1 MKSDIKIAQ
10 GTKELSIEEVA
21 AKVNLAAKDLEP
33 YGHDKAKINWA
44 AINQI
49 RKNKKL
55 GKLILVTSI
64 SPTPAC
70 EGKSTITIGLG
81 DAIHNQL
88 HQNTMIALREPSM
101 GPVFGLKG
109 GATGG
114 GMAQIIPMEDINLHF
129 TGDMHALTAAID
141 TLAALVDNY
150 IYQDNSLNIDP
161 ERILIKRGLDVND
174 RVLRKITVGQ
184 GSKFNGIE
192 HQASFAITVA
202 NELMAILCLANNIAD
217 LKSRIGDILV
227 GYTKDDQ
234 PVYVKQLGFEGAIAA
249 LLSNA
254 LKPNLVQTLEHT
266 PALVH
271 GGPFA
276 NIAHGANSVIATNLA
291 LHLSDYVLTEAGFGS
306 DLGGQKFMDF
316 VSKHLD
322 KKPDATVIVATVRAL
337 KYQSLGSTEKLDQE
351 NLSALKAG
359 FSNLER
365 HMNNMR
371 SYNIPVIVLIN
382 RFDSDTDKE
391 ISLLQQLVEDQ
402 GIKAEVVTYHD
413 DGSKGGVQAAQAV
426 IDLANSG
433 KAELTS
439 TYNDNDDVKTKIE
452 KIATKIHHA
461 DGVEYT
467 DKAERQITELAK
479 LSKDK
484 LPVIIAKTQYSFSDD
499 KNKLGAP
506 TGFKLHV
513 KGVSLKN
520 GARFIVV
527 TTGHVLDMPGL
538 PKHPAALDID
548 VDNDGKIS
556 GLF

>member
-1 MKSDIKIAQ
+1 MKSDIQIAQ
-10 GTKELSIEEVA
+10 NSHALDITEISK
-21 AKVNLAAKDLEP
+21 KVGLTESDLEL
-33 YGHDKAKINWA
+33 YGHDKAKINWT
-44 AINQI
+44 AIN
-49 RKNKKL
+49 RNKKNGHL

-64 SPTPAC
+64 SPTPAG

-81 DAIHNQL
+81 DAINNQL
-88 HQNTMIALREPSM
+88 HKKTMITLREPSM

-129 TGDMHALTAAID
+129 TGDMHALTSAID

-161 ERILIKRGLDVND
+161 EKILIKRGLDVND
-174 RVLRKITVGQ
+174 RALRKVTVGQ

-192 HQASFAITVA
+192 HTASFAITVA
-202 NELMAILCLANNIAD
+202 NELMAILCLANDIDD
-217 LKSRIGDILV
+217 LKARIGDILV
-227 GYTKDDQ
+227 AYTTDDK
-234 PVYVKQLGFEGAIAA
+234 PVYVKDLGFHGAIAA

-254 LKPNLVQTLEHT
+254 LKPNLVQTIEHT

-276 NIAHGANSVIATNLA
+276 NIAHGANSVMATNLA
-291 LHLSDYVLTEAGFGS
+291 LHLSDYTLTEAGFGS

-322 KKPDATVIVATVRAL
+322 KKPDASVVVATVRAL
-337 KYQSLGSTEKLDQE
+337 KYQAEGSTDNLGQE
-351 NLSALKAG
+351 NLEALRKG
-359 FSNLER
+359 FKNLER

-371 SYNIPVIVLIN
+371 SYNVPVIVLIN
-382 RFDSDTDKE
+382 RFDTDTQVELD
-391 ISLLQQLVEDQ
+391 LLKQLIQEQ
-402 GIKAEVVTYHD
+402 GIQAEVVNYHD
-413 DGSKGGVQAAQAV
+413 VGSKGGIEAAQAV
-426 IDLANSG
+426 VDLANSD
-433 KAELTS
+433 KADLKT
-439 TYNDNDDVKTKIE
+439 TYNDNDDVKIKIKKVAQ
-452 KIATKIHHA
+452 KIYHA
-461 DGVEYT
+461 SQVEYSE
-467 DKAERQITELAK
+467 KAEKEISHLKQLGKE
-479 LSKDK
+479 K
-484 LPVIIAKTQYSFSDD
+484 LPVIIAKTQYSFTD
-499 KNKLGAP
+499 NKKLLGAP
-506 TGFKLHV
+506 EDFTLHV
-513 KGVSLKN
+513 KGISLKN

-548 VDNDGKIS
+548 VDNNGKIS

>member
-1 MKSDIKIAQ
+1 MKSDIQIAQ
-10 GTKELSIEEVA
+10 NSHALDITEISK
-21 AKVNLAAKDLEP
+21 KVGLTESDLEL
-33 YGHDKAKINWA
+33 YGHDKAKINWT
-44 AINQI
+44 AIN
-49 RKNKKL
+49 RNKKNGHL

-64 SPTPAC
+64 SPTPAG

-81 DAIHNQL
+81 DAINNQL
-88 HQNTMIALREPSM
+88 HKKTMITLREPSM

-129 TGDMHALTAAID
+129 TGDMHALTSAID

-161 ERILIKRGLDVND
+161 EKILIKRGLDVND
-174 RVLRKITVGQ
+174 RALRKVTVGQ

-192 HQASFAITVA
+192 HTASFAITVA
-202 NELMAILCLANNIAD
+202 NELMAILCLANDIDD
-217 LKSRIGDILV
+217 LKARIGDILV
-227 GYTKDDQ
+227 AYTTDDK
-234 PVYVKQLGFEGAIAA
+234 PVYVKDLGFHGAIAA

-254 LKPNLVQTLEHT
+254 LKPNLVQTIEHT

-276 NIAHGANSVIATNLA
+276 NIAHGANSVMATNLA
-291 LHLSDYVLTEAGFGS
+291 LHLSDYTLTEAGFGS

-322 KKPDATVIVATVRAL
+322 KKPDASVVVATVRAL
-337 KYQSLGSTEKLDQE
+337 KYQAEGSTDNLGQE
-351 NLSALKAG
+351 NLEALRKG
-359 FSNLER
+359 FKNLER

-371 SYNIPVIVLIN
+371 SYNVPVIVLIN
-382 RFDSDTDKE
+382 RFDTDTQVELD
-391 ISLLQQLVEDQ
+391 LLKQLIQEQ
-402 GIKAEVVTYHD
+402 GIQAEVVNYHD
-413 DGSKGGVQAAQAV
+413 VGSKGGIEAAQAV
-426 IDLANSG
+426 VDLANSG
-433 KAELTS
+433 KADLKT
-439 TYNDNDDVKTKIE
+439 TYNDNDDVKTKIKKVAQ
-452 KIATKIHHA
+452 KIYHA
-461 DGVEYT
+461 SQVEYSE
-467 DKAERQITELAK
+467 KAEKEISHLKQLGKE
-479 LSKDK
+479 K
-484 LPVIIAKTQYSFSDD
+484 LPVIIAKTQYSFTD
-499 KNKLGAP
+499 NKKVLGAP
-506 TGFKLHV
+506 EDFTLHV
-513 KGVSLKN
+513 KGISLKN

-548 VDNDGKIS
+548 VDNNGKIS

>member
-64 SPTPAC
+64 SPTPAG

-337 KYQSLGSTEKLDQE
+337 KYQSLDSTEKLDQE

>member
-55 GKLILVTSI
+55 GKLVLVTSI
-64 SPTPAC
+64 SPTPAG

-101 GPVFGLKG
+101 GPGFGLKG

-426 IDLANSG
+426 IELANSG

-452 KIATKIHHA
+452 KIVTKIYHA

>member
-1 MKSDIKIAQ
+1 MKTDIQIAQ
-10 GTKELSIEEVA
+10 ETEELPITQVAEKVGLTK
-21 AKVNLAAKDLEP
+21 KDLEP
-33 YGHDKAKINWA
+33 YGYDKAKITWQ
-44 AINQI
+44 AINKARQ
-49 RKNKKL
+49 NNHL

-64 SPTPAC
+64 SPTPAG

-81 DAIHNQL
+81 DAINNQL
-88 HQNTMIALREPSM
+88 HKKTMIALREPSM

-129 TGDMHALTAAID
+129 TGDMHALTSAID

-150 IYQDNSLNIDP
+150 IYQDNGLNIDP
-161 ERILIKRGLDVND
+161 NRIMLKRGIDVND
-174 RVLRKITVGQ
+174 RTLRKVTVGQ

-192 HQASFAITVA
+192 HQSSFAITVA
-202 NELMAILCLANNIAD
+202 NELMAILCLATDIDD
-217 LKSRIGDILV
+217 LKKRIGEMLV
-227 GYTKDDQ
+227 AYTVEDE

-249 LLSNA
+249 LLSTA
-254 LKPNLVQTLEHT
+254 LKPNIVQTLEHT

-291 LHLSDYVLTEAGFGS
+291 LHLSDYTLTEAGFGS

-322 KKPDATVIVATVRAL
+322 KTPDASVVVATVRAL
-337 KYQSLGSTEKLDQE
+337 KYQALKSTDKLDEE
-351 NLSALKAG
+351 NLTALKEG
-359 FSNLER
+359 FNNLKR

-371 SYNIPVIVLIN
+371 AYNVSVIVLIN
-382 RFDSDTDKE
+382 RFATDTDAE
-391 ISLLQQLVEDQ
+391 LNLLKKLVEEQDIQ
-402 GIKAEVVTYHD
+402 AEVVNYHD
-413 DGSKGGVQAAQAV
+413 QGSVGGVEAAQAV
-426 IDLANSG
+426 IDLADSG
-433 KAELTS
+433 KSDLVS
-439 TYNDNDDVKTKIE
+439 TYSEDDDVKTKIE
-452 KIATKIHHA
+452 KVAKNIYHA
-461 DGVEYT
+461 KDVDYSE
-467 DKAERQITELAK
+467 KAEQDILELEK
-479 LSKDK
+479 LGKNN
-484 LPVIIAKTQYSFSDD
+484 LPVIIAKTQYSFTD
-499 KNKLGAP
+499 NKDALGAP
-506 TGFKLHV
+506 VDFTLHV
-513 KGVSLKN
+513 KGLSLKN

-548 VDNDGKIS
+548 VDNNGKIS

>member
-1 MKSDIKIAQ
+1 MKSDIEIAQ
-10 GTKELSIEEVA
+10 ETEELPIEEVA
-21 AKVNLAAKDLEP
+21 AKVNLNKKDLEP
-33 YGHDKAKINWA
+33 YGFDKAKINWA
-44 AINQI
+44 DINRN
-49 RKNKKL
+49 RKNGKI

-64 SPTPAC
+64 SPTPAG

-88 HQNTMIALREPSM
+88 HKNTMIALREPSM

-161 ERILIKRGLDVND
+161 DRILLKRGLDVND
-174 RVLRKITVGQ
+174 RTLRKVTIGE

-192 HQASFAITVA
+192 HQSSFAITVA
-202 NELMAILCLANNIAD
+202 NELMAILCLANDIND
-217 LKSRIGDILV
+217 LKARIGDMLV

-276 NIAHGANSVIATNLA
+276 NIAHGANSVMATNLA

-322 KKPDATVIVATVRAL
+322 KTPDATVVVATVHAL
-337 KYQSLGSTEKLDQE
+337 KYQALGSTEHLDEE
-351 NLSALKAG
+351 NLNALKDG
-359 FSNLER
+359 FKNLER

-371 SYNIPVIVLIN
+371 SYNVPVIVLIN
-382 RFDSDTDKE
+382 RFASDTDEEVELLKKLIKKQE
-391 ISLLQQLVEDQ
+391 IPV
-402 GIKAEVVTYHD
+402 AEVNYHD
-413 DGSKGGVQAAQAV
+413 VGSKGGIQAAQAV
-426 IDLANSG
+426 VELADSG
-433 KAELTS
+433 KAALTR
-439 TYNDNDDVKTKIE
+439 TYEENDDVKTKIE
-452 KIATKIHHA
+452 KIATKIYHA
-461 DGVEYT
+461 SGVEYT
-467 DKAERQITELAK
+467 EKAEKQIQELEK
-479 LSKDK
+479 LGKNK
-484 LPVIIAKTQYSFSDD
+484 LPVIIAKTQFSFSDD
-499 KNKLGAP
+499 KKKLGAP
-506 TGFKLHV
+506 TDFKLHV

-527 TTGHVLDMPGL
+527 TTGHVLDIPGL

-548 VDNDGKIS
+548 VDNNGKIS

>member
-1 MKSDIKIAQ
+1 MKSDIQIAQ
-10 GTKELSIEEVA
+10 ETKELPITEIASHVGL
-21 AKVNLAAKDLEP
+21 NSDDLEP
-33 YGHDKAKINWA
+33 YGYDKAKINWK
-44 AINQI
+44 AIKKARQ
-49 RKNKKL
+49 NKHL

-64 SPTPAC
+64 SPTPAG

-81 DAIHNQL
+81 DAINNQL
-88 HQNTMIALREPSM
+88 YKKTMIALREPSM

-150 IYQDNSLNIDP
+150 IYQDNELDLDP
-161 ERILIKRGLDVND
+161 DRVLLKRGIDVND
-174 RVLRKITVGQ
+174 RTLRKITVGK

-192 HQASFAITVA
+192 HPSSFAITVA
-202 NELMAILCLANNIAD
+202 NELMAILCLATDIDD
-217 LKSRIGDILV
+217 LKARIGDMLV
-227 GYTKDDQ
+227 GYTKNNQ
-234 PVYVKQLGFEGAIAA
+234 PVYVKELGFEGAIAA
-249 LLSNA
+249 LLSTA

-276 NIAHGANSVIATNLA
+276 NIAHGANSVMATNLA
-291 LHLSDYVLTEAGFGS
+291 LHLSDYTLTEAGFGS

-322 KKPDATVIVATVRAL
+322 KTPDASVVVATVRAL
-337 KYQSLGSTEKLDQE
+337 KYQSLNSTDDLDEE
-351 NLSALKAG
+351 NLDAVRDG
-359 FSNLER
+359 FKNLER

-371 SYNIPVIVLIN
+371 SYNVPVIVLIN
-382 RFDSDTDKE
+382 RFATDTDAE
-391 ISLLQQLVEDQ
+391 LDLLKQLVEAQ
-402 GIKAEVVTYHD
+402 GIQAEIVNYHD
-413 DGSKGGVQAAQAV
+413 AGSKGGIEAAQAV
-426 IDLANSG
+426 VDLADSE
-433 KAELTS
+433 KAHLTS
-439 TYNDNDDVKTKIE
+439 TYNEDDDVKTKIE
-452 KIATKIHHA
+452 KVARHIYHA
-461 DGVEYT
+461 SSVEYSE
-467 DKAERQITELAK
+467 KAERQIKELET
-479 LSKDK
+479 LGKDK

-499 KNKLGAP
+499 KKQLGAP
-506 TGFKLHV
+506 TDFTLHV
-513 KGVSLKN
+513 KGINLKN
-520 GARFIVV
+520 GAHFIVV